1 MVAEVKFTYL
11 AAPVAMHGTKKYAE
25 AQLRIAAYFPDHA
38 LIAGVFHTSKAW
50 LELWPTL
57 QDYIDVGI
65 VLRARDN
72 SVGRGVFQE
81 ITDLQHRG
89 HNCYLLND
97 ASQFILLEKKPFELI
112 DSGKSWSRY
121 AMLQPSRVA
130 QLGLV

>member
-1 MVAEVKFTYL
+1 MVVEVKFTYL

-50 LELWPTL
+50 HELWPEL
-57 QDYIDVGI
+57 QRFISIGI

-81 ITDLQHRG
+81 ITDIQDGTR
-89 HNCYLLND
+89 NCYLLND
-97 ASQFILLEKKPFELI
+97 AFQFILLEKKPFELI
-112 DSGKSWSRY
+112 DGGKSWSRY

>member
-1 MVAEVKFTYL
+1 MKFTYL

-50 LELWPTL
+50 LELWPEL
-57 QDYIDVGI
+57 QRFIDIGI

-81 ITDLQHRG
+81 ITDIQDGTR
-89 HNCYLLND
+89 NCYLLND
-97 ASQFILLEKKPFELI
+97 APVH
-112 DSGKSWSRY
+112 
-121 AMLQPSRVA
+121 PSREEALRAHRRWEELVPICHVA
-130 QLGLV
+130 TFTGRSTRARVTP

>member
-1 MVAEVKFTYL
+1 MKFTYL

-72 SVGRGVFQE
+72 SVGRGAYQE

-97 ASQFILLEKKPFELI
+97 AWQFILLEKKPFELI
-112 DSGKSWSRY
+112 DGGKSWSRY

>member
-1 MVAEVKFTYL
+1 MKFTYL

-50 LELWPTL
+50 LELWRPL
-57 QDYIDVGI
+57 QDYIDIGI

-72 SVGRGVFQE
+72 SVGRGVYQE
-81 ITDLQHRG
+81 ITDLQQRG
-89 HNCYLLND
+89 NKCYLLDD
-97 ASQFILLEKKPFELI
+97 ASQFILIEQQAFELI
-112 DSGKSWSRY
+112 DGGKSWSRY

-130 QLGLV
+130 QLRLG